1 MFRFILMIGIL
12 SIPAFT
18 IAEGPKDAPKETPQA
33 AEQAAATQT
42 PPAKEGEQPA
52 QEQPKAS
59 VKTNAPGKLLAK
71 RAKPSKDRVRDSF
84 RPPALK
90 MESLN
95 DELMRA
101 AGENRA
107 QSDRLA
113 QERVKIEEERAALMA
128 ERKQLEDLVK
138 KIEEARKKLS
148 EETAVLEATLANNEA
163 ELDELK
169 KARKINAQQLRAIAE
184 SDCTTSKAT
193 GDGEGEAAKV
203 ASTASTGRIKSL
215 SKAIR
220 NMKPKQAAQLLKSLD
235 RDIAVE
241 LLRRMPARQAGAVL
255 GSMKPAAAAM
265 LATDLATDPD
275 TGEVLP

>member
-1 MFRFILMIGIL
+1 
-12 SIPAFT
+12 
-18 IAEGPKDAPKETPQA
+18 
-33 AEQAAATQT
+33 
-42 PPAKEGEQPA
+42 
-52 QEQPKAS
+52 
-59 VKTNAPGKLLAK
+59 
-71 RAKPSKDRVRDSF
+71 
-84 RPPALK
+84 